1 MLKPAFLYEL
11 LKDQGVDFSLGVPD
25 SLLKYYCSY
34 AFDQGSRIIAANEG
48 AAIGIAA
55 GYHLA
60 TGKIPMVYMQNSGFG
75 NTVNPLTSLVDN
87 EVYSIPMLL
96 MIGWRG
102 QPGKKDEPQH
112 VKQGRTMEAQ
122 LQALELP
129 YIILSGEED
138 KAREQVLEVIQTIQK
153 TSGPSAL
160 LVPPDT
166 FEEYVLKS
174 EEASSVYT
182 LKREEVLRVI
192 SAHLGDSDIVVST
205 TGKTSRELFE
215 LRAEKNQGHQR
226 DFLTVGSMG
235 HASQIALGIA
245 LEKSGRKVYCI
256 DGDGAMI
263 MHMGSLAV
271 IGELAPK
278 NFKHILINNG
288 AHESVGGQPTAG
300 FVTDFGKIADA
311 CGYKNAFRISTREE
325 LEKVLPEFVTHE
337 GPVLL
342 EIMTKTGSRK
352 ELGRPTIA
360 PKDNKK
366 DFMKFISEGEE

>member
-1 MLKPAFLYEL
+1 MLKPAFLYEV
-11 LKDQGVDFSLGVPD
+11 LKDHGIDFSLGVPD

-48 AAIGIAA
+48 TAIGIAS

-75 NTVNPLTSLVDN
+75 NIVNPLTSLIDP

-122 LQALELP
+122 LKALELP
-129 YIILSGEED
+129 YVVLSADEITAKDQVEE
-138 KAREQVLEVIQTIQK
+138 AIHSIQK
-153 TSGPSAL
+153 TSGPFVL
-160 LVPPDT
+160 LVPPNT
-166 FEEYVLKS
+166 FEEYKLRS
-174 EEASSVYT
+174 ESSSPYT
-182 LKREEVLRVI
+182 LKREEALKLI
-192 SAHLGDSDIVVST
+192 SEQLDNSDIVVST

-215 LRAEKNQGHQR
+215 LRAEKGQGHQR

-245 LEKSGRKVYCI
+245 LEKPERKVFCI

-271 IGELAPK
+271 IGELSPK
-278 NFKHILINNG
+278 NYKHILINNG

-300 FVTDFGKIADA
+300 FVTDFGKIAEA
-311 CGYKNAFRISTREE
+311 CGYKKTIRVSTKEA
-325 LEKVLPEFVTHE
+325 LEKELPDFISHK
-337 GPVLL
+337 GPVML
-342 EIMTKTGSRK
+342 EVMTKTGSRK
-352 ELGRPTIA
+352 DLGRPTIA

-366 DFMKFISEGEE
+366 DFMKFLSEGEF